1 MTGCQKKLLV
11 LMSNTGGGHR
21 SVAEA
26 IAEATTHLYGDAVQT
41 EIVDALAHHTPFP
54 LNRVDRLYAPAVSH
68 APWLWQL
75 LWWLTDSPQRA
86 RRFFAALR
94 PWVGPTLRRLFL
106 ASQPD
111 AVVSVHPAFNHL
123 GVWTLRQMRWQTPF
137 VTVVTDLVRAHP
149 FWLCPQV
156 DLCLTPTKAA
166 RRDAFCAG
174 VPPEKT
180 QVTGLP
186 VSLKFCQGRPEKQL
200 ARARLDLCPDR
211 PVVLLMGG
219 GEGVGRLYKVARA
232 VAEARPPAQ
241 MVVIAGRNEK
251 LRRRL
256 AATGWEIP
264 TRIVGFVA
272 NIPQWMAAADVLVTK
287 AGPGVIS
294 EAFIAGLPLVLS
306 GAIPGQ
312 EVPNVGYVVARGAG
326 VAETDPTCVAAWLA
340 QRLRPGDETLA
351 HMAAA
356 ARRLARPEA
365 ALQVVRQIVTLL
377 TAEPLPGRVNRQ
389 ALCIPHSPV
398 PSPGR
403 QLQKPYRRGR

>member
-1 MTGCQKKLLV
+1 MTGCRKKLLI

-26 IAEATTHLYGDAVQT
+26 IAEATTDLYGDVVQT

-54 LNRVDRLYAPAVSH
+54 LNRVDRLYAPVVGH

-75 LWWLTDSPQRA
+75 LWRLTDSPRRA

-94 PWVGPTLRRLFL
+94 PWVGPTWRRLFL

-111 AVVSVHPAFNHL
+111 AVVSVHPALNHL
-123 GVWTLRQMRWQTPF
+123 GVWTLRQMGWQIPF

-149 FWLCPQV
+149 FWLCPEV

-166 RRDAFCAG
+166 RQDAVRAG

-186 VSLKFCQGRPEKQL
+186 VSLKFCQGRPDKQL
-200 ARARLDLCPDR
+200 ARARLGLCPER
-211 PVVLLMGG
+211 AVVLLMGG

-232 VAEARPPAQ
+232 VAEARLPAQ
-241 MVVIAGRNEK
+241 MVVITGRNET

-264 TRIVGFVA
+264 ARIVGFVA
-272 NIPQWMAAADVLVTK
+272 NVPQWMAAADVLVTK

-294 EAFIAGLPLVLS
+294 EAFVAGLPLVLS

-312 EVPNVGYVVARGAG
+312 EVPNVDYVVARGAG
-326 VAETDPTCVAAWLA
+326 IAETDPVRIAAWLA
-340 QRLRPGDETLA
+340 QRLRPGDEMLA

-365 ALQVVRQIVTLL
+365 AVRVARQVAAL
-377 TAEPLPGRVNRQ
+377 LPGCPQ
-389 ALCIPHSPV
+389 ET
-398 PSPGR
+398 
-403 QLQKPYRRGR
+403 